1 MKDTVITA
9 AVKRRELLIW
19 LTCFI
24 VANVVNI
31 TTIICYSTPWYE
43 IFTQIGYVVVMS
55 VLLYVLTIVVRVVWF
70 VVRRLTSSE
79 EKH

>member
-1 MKDTVITA
+1 MKDTVITV

-24 VANVVNI
+24 VSNLVNI
-31 TTIICYSTPWYE
+31 TTIIFYTTPWYE
-43 IFTQIGYVVVMS
+43 IFTQLGYVTVMS
-55 VLLYVLTIVVRVVWF
+55 VLLYALTVVARLVWY

-79 EKH
+79 DKR